1 MGASCCCWAKVPP
14 VIGAINE
21 DEGTVRVAPEGL
33 CAPPPPRCPC
43 SHHQPIR
50 G

>member
-33 CAPPPPRCPC
+33 CAPPPRCPC